1 MMTEIQLLGSLG
13 ERFGAKHRLDLTCP
27 SVGEA
32 VRALTAIC
40 PGFRAWILAHA
51 RPGFHVFAGDRAL
64 DESELRDPT
73 GKQRIII
80 QPVLAGAKA
89 DWVKVVLGGLLI
101 AAGVTAMVL
110 TGGAASGAA
119 IELGAT
125 ALDIVNGVAT
135 AAIGYGLNLGITG
148 ISNMLASHATP
159 AQTDSKNS
167 PAVFSGPVNT
177 TGVGVPVPVLYGEL
191 EIGSH
196 IISADVS
203 DYSVTA
209 TAPDGDTQLP
219 NPGPG
224 TWIRGPRSFDPDS
237 YFGGV

>member
-1 MMTEIQLLGSLG
+1 MITEIQLLGPLG
-13 ERFGAKHRLDLTCP
+13 ERFGATHKLDLSCP

-40 PGFRAWILAHA
+40 PGFRAWLIEHSH
-51 RPGFHVFAGDRAL
+51 PGFHVWAGDRDL
-64 DESELRDPT
+64 DTSELKDPT
-73 GKQRIII
+73 GKRTIII

-89 DWVKVVLGGLLI
+89 DWVKVVLGVGLA
-101 AAGVTAMVL
+101 AAGIVGSVL
-110 TGGAASGAA
+110 TGGAGVPFLIGALHVASG
-119 IELGAT
+119 I
-125 ALDIVNGVAT
+125 VAT
-135 AAIGYGLNLGITG
+135 VGLSMAVTG
-148 ISNMLASHATP
+148 VSGLLASHPPP

-177 TGVGVPVPVLYGEL
+177 TGIGGPVPVLYGEL

-209 TAPDGDTQLP
+209 TAPDGDTQPP

-237 YFGGV
+237 YFGGT